1 MYRYQRKRKR
11 WKTNNYVIIHEKNV
25 LNQKQIIFMNIET
38 HILEN
43 FDLCQ
48 VYRYCLFYFPYSISD
63 GKYRNV
69 LLIIVIIIILVI

>member
-1 MYRYQRKRKR
+1 
-11 WKTNNYVIIHEKNV
+11 
-25 LNQKQIIFMNIET
+25 MNIET

-63 GKYRNV
+63 GKYQNV
-69 LLIIVIIIILVI
+69 RLIIVIIIILVI